1 MIAFKNVSVKLGK
14 TTVLK
19 DFSMTVNQGEHVA
32 LMGASGSGKTTVLKL
47 IAKQL
52 QPDSGSISCNTNK
65 ISYMFQEPRLVPW
78 LTAADNVNLVLGDHP
93 NSLPEAIKWLKAVGL
108 EDAISKY
115 PSELSGGMQQRTAL
129 ARALAYNGDILLLD
143 EPLSAL
149 DETMAEE
156 LLLMIKEYAKDKT
169 VILVTHSSKQAKLF
183 ADTIYVMKTQN
194 T

>member
-19 DFSMTVNQGEHVA
+19 DFSLTINQGEHVA

-52 QPDSGSISCNTNK
+52 QPDSGSVSCNTNK

-78 LTAADNVNLVLGDHP
+78 LTAAENVNLVLGDLPH
-93 NSLPEAIKWLKAVGL
+93 SLPDAIKWLKAVGL
-108 EDAISKY
+108 EDAINKY
-115 PSELSGGMQQRTAL
+115 PAELSGGMQQRTAL
-129 ARALAYNGDILLLD
+129 ARTLAYNGDVLLLD

-149 DETMAEE
+149 DETMTDE
-156 LLLMIKEYAKDKT
+156 LLLMIKE
-169 VILVTHSSKQAKLF
+169 
-183 ADTIYVMKTQN
+183 
-194 T
+194 